1 MLDLV
6 IWLLVIELMGL
17 VAFPLAFVLFGGLPD
32 RGYALTKPLALLLAA
47 WLLWTLGLTRLIPNS
62 PATIAGILL
71 LGAAVFGW
79 LYYRRWP
86 ELERFVTT
94 QWRVIAVAEGVFLV
108 LFLAWCA
115 VLSEFPGINHT
126 EKPMDFAFLNSILQS
141 RFFPPEDP
149 WLAGHS
155 ISYYYFGHFIVAL
168 PMQLTGIASSVGY
181 NLALALVP
189 ALTGMAAFGL
199 TYNLIHLAGGGGK
212 AAVGFGLAAPF
223 LITVTG
229 NLEGALEFI
238 QLRGWGGDGFWE
250 WVGIK
255 GLEGGGSGGSGIFP
269 EDNWWWWRATR
280 VIDTLEAGQSL
291 DYTITEFPFFSF
303 LLGDLHPHVLN
314 LPFLLLVLSLGL
326 NLYATPES
334 LEPIESTATK
344 KPAQSPEATGTKAP
358 ARPGPGWLLR
368 HPWQAGAIALSLGA
382 LAFINS
388 WDFPVYAAVFG
399 ALLLAKSYSGQLT
412 EPGRKGRRPDN
423 ERSAI
428 LGRALWNAGLMLAPL
443 LLAAALLFLP
453 FYLTL
458 NTQVSGVLPTLGPGT
473 RPFLFF
479 LVMGLPCWLGL
490 GLLLHQLAGLPR
502 PGPAEGPAL
511 LLVLAVTL
519 TPLLLWI
526 FLALTWGALTQ
537 DLEPVAARVAG
548 RILTTLPGLA
558 VAALAGFCALHRAG
572 HNREAILAFP
582 LLLLAAAAY
591 LLAGTELFRL
601 ADFFGNRMNTVFKVY
616 YQAWLLLGIAGS
628 FGLYYCYSRRA
639 ALTKWGRLGHY
650 AWAGVAALLLVVAL
664 YYPLGAVLDRTGL
677 LREHHTWRDN
687 TLDGLAYIAPQHPAE
702 YAAIEWLRDEAEA
715 GRIVEAVGDDYSDYG
730 RISAATGRP
739 TVLGWKGHEHQWRGT
754 TAIFAGREEAVAQ
767 IYQSD
772 DPETVRQLLADY
784 NIRYVY
790 LGHRERAK
798 YGIRQLPN
806 RGGLLKTA
814 FAQNGVII
822 YERAA
827 DFLPDE

>member
-17 VAFPLAFVLFGGLPD
+17 VAFPLAFVLFGWLPD

-47 WLLWTLGLTRLIPNS
+47 YLLWALGLTGLIPNS

-94 QWRVIAVAEGVFLV
+94 QWRVIAVAEGVFLA

-126 EKPMDFAFLNSILQS
+126 EKPMDFAFLNGILQS

-168 PMQLTGIASSVGY
+168 PMQLTGIASNVGY

-189 ALTGMAAFGL
+189 ALVGMAAFGL
-199 TYNLIHLAGGGGK
+199 TYNLIRLAGGSDK
-212 AAVGFGLAAPF
+212 AAMGFGLAAPV

-229 NLEGALEFI
+229 NLEGAMEFI
-238 QLRGWGGDGFWE
+238 HLRGWGGDGFWA

-255 GLEGGGSGGSGIFP
+255 GLEGSGAGAAGIFP

-280 VIDTLEAGQSL
+280 VIDTLEAGRSL

-326 NLYATPES
+326 NLYAAPE
-334 LEPIESTATK
+334 PPGK
-344 KPAQSPEATGTKAP
+344 KVP
-358 ARPGPGWLLR
+358 ARPGLGWLRR

-399 ALLLAKSYSGQLT
+399 ALLLTKSYSGQLT
-412 EPGRKGRRPDN
+412 GTGRKGNQSDDG
-423 ERSAI
+423 SKAV
-428 LGRALWNAGLMLAPL
+428 LGRALLNAGLMLTPL
-443 LLAAALLFLP
+443 LLAALLLFLP

-458 NTQVSGVLPTLGPGT
+458 STQVSGILPVLGPGT

-490 GLLLHQLAGLPR
+490 GFLLHQLAGLPR
-502 PGPAEGPAL
+502 PGPADGPAL
-511 LLVLAVTL
+511 VLVLAATL

-526 FLALTWGALTQ
+526 SLTLTWGAITQ
-537 DLEPVAARVAG
+537 GLEPAAERAGG

-572 HNREAILAFP
+572 RDREAILAFP

-639 ALTKWGRLGHY
+639 ALAKWGRLGHY
-650 AWAGVAALLLVVAL
+650 AWAGGAALLLVVAL

-677 LREHHTWRDN
+677 LREQHAWRDN
-687 TLDGLAYIAPQHPAE
+687 TLDGLAYVREQHPAE
-702 YAAIEWLRDEAEA
+702 YAAIVWLRDAAPA

-754 TAIFAGREEAVAQ
+754 TAVFAGREEAVAQ

-790 LGHRERAK
+790 LGHRERAR
-798 YGIRQLPN
+798 YGISRLPN
-806 RGGLLKTA
+806 RGGLLQTA

-827 DFLPDE
+827 GFLPDE